1 MSSRLYDYIIT
12 VDSVSQFREGNNLIG
27 SSSGSYGL
35 ITKIDSESNT
45 IKVKMNNV
53 HQEFE
58 VGESVYSSHS
68 PILRGYS
75 HNSFTVDSDNQTVF
89 TLQGGVIP
97 TYLEGYSGAV
107 GNGDVRELNVYV
119 DGVYKHPTDWFYDI
133 DTTTINFYEYSA
145 PKEGLLVV
153 RRDQGNLASESF
165 TASNLSIGNTLTT
178 SSSTISSIANS
189 SFIRSLNEFTQPPLV
204 RLVSIYYP
212 GEWYPPLQS
221 GNPGGSGEGY
231 AWPSTFPLRIA
242 EVVGDIH
249 SDISYNVSH
258 DGDTYIPYPMEVDG
272 IATSS
277 DGTIDSV
284 TIRISNYDN
293 LITSLVE
300 DPYLVGNVTS
310 NSASGIV
317 NGELVVGLDPET
329 VVGNIHYNQDTVDS
343 YYGKT
348 NAAWIY
354 SQAQAREETWKA
366 LKYDTR
372 DLLGAV
378 VEIKSTFA
386 DHLRYWPEYSTIS
399 FIDSTVVTVVNSA
412 PYRVGDIVTT
422 GDTSSTITI
431 NSISGNDLTLSDTL
445 SGVSVNDRLLIL
457 NSNYDPDSYI
467 KDVFKI
473 TELSALNEQA
483 AEFTLTN
490 WLQYFKL
497 NLPKRKYYKNTCQ
510 WQYKG
515 DECQYPG
522 PNGGDIPGT
531 YPTLQ
536 ANTVPITITNEEGA
550 SAEEDECSKSF
561 LACKLRNNTVH
572 FGGFIGTGRSIAR

>member
-75 HNSFTVDSDNQTVF
+75 YNSFTVDSDNQTVF

-119 DGVYKHPTDWFYDI
+119 DGVYKHQTDWFYDI

-145 PKEGLLVV
+145 PKEGVLVV

-189 SFIRSLNEFTQPPLV
+189 SFIRSLNEFIQPPLV

-221 GNPGGSGEGY
+221 GNPGGAGEGY

-249 SDISYNVSH
+249 SDISYNVSY

-277 DGTIDSV
+277 DGTIDTV

-354 SQAQAREETWKA
+354 SQAQAREETWKP

-399 FIDSTVVTVVNSA
+399 FIDSTVITVVNSA
-412 PYRVGDIVTT
+412 PYRVGDVVTT
-422 GDTSSTITI
+422 GDVSSTITI
-431 NSISGNDLTLSDTL
+431 LSISGNNLTLSDTL

-457 NSNYDPDSYI
+457 NNNYDPDSYI

-522 PNGGDIPGT
+522 PNGGSIPGT

-536 ANTVPITITNEEGA
+536 ANTVPVTITNEEGA
-550 SAEEDECSKSF
+550 IAEEDECSKSS